1 MTTNIVNNVDLS
13 KVSAL
18 IEQGKKD
25 KSALRKIIR
34 LEGEWILDESK
45 GFQFRS
51 EMAYEKGK
59 QVLEIDSPTWLG
71 GQGNRLGPM
80 AYCIAGLT
88 SCFIATFASVAASKG
103 IRLKRLKVSS
113 NCTINFAK
121 TLDVADEPI
130 TESINFDIDA
140 EAENADKAKLE
151 EILRLARERCPAVYS
166 MEHVIRVNAILK

>member
-1 MTTNIVNNVDLS
+1 MAEMVINNVDLS
-13 KVSAL
+13 RVSAFV
-18 IEQGKKD
+18 EQGKRD
-25 KSALRKIIR
+25 SSALRKVIK
-34 LEGEWILDESK
+34 LEGEWILDSSK

-103 IRLKRLKVSS
+103 IRLKRLRVSS

-121 TLDVADEPI
+121 TLDVANEPI
-130 TESINFDIDA
+130 TESINFDVDA
-140 EAENADKAKLE
+140 EAENADRAVLE
-151 EILRLARERCPAVYS
+151 DVLRLARERCPAVYS
-166 MEHVIRVNAILK
+166 MEHTIRVNTSLR

>member
-1 MTTNIVNNVDLS
+1 MIVNNVDLS
-13 KVSAL
+13 KVSAF

-25 KSALRKIIR
+25 RSVLRKTIM
-34 LEGEWILDESK
+34 LEGEWIFDEKK

-103 IRLKRLKVSS
+103 IRLKRLSVSS
-113 NCTINFAK
+113 NCTVNFAK
-121 TLDVADEPI
+121 TLDVTDEPI

-140 EAENADKAKLE
+140 EAENAGKAELE
-151 EILRLARERCPAVYS
+151 EVLRLARERCPAVYS
-166 MEHVIRVNAILK
+166 MEHLIKVNTVLK

>member
-1 MTTNIVNNVDLS
+1 MTTSIVNNVDLS

-71 GQGNRLGPM
+71 GQG
-80 AYCIAGLT
+80 
-88 SCFIATFASVAASKG
+88 
-103 IRLKRLKVSS
+103 
-113 NCTINFAK
+113 
-121 TLDVADEPI
+121 
-130 TESINFDIDA
+130 
-140 EAENADKAKLE
+140 
-151 EILRLARERCPAVYS
+151 
-166 MEHVIRVNAILK
+166 